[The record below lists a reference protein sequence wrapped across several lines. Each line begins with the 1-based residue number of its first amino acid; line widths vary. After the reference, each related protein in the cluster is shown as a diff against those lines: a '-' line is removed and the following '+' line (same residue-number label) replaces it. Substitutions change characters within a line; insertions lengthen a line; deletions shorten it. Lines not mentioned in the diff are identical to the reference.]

1 MGIEDILR
9 KNDEKRGRGNLRQG
23 ATERG
28 EKACQAFYEFVA
40 LALVAAVKGLRDPA
54 LGEPVHLPLGTKT
67 NSSQERAVLI
77 ECQGL
82 VRFTLHC
89 MVRTDL
95 EGTAYCSA
103 IDLGMSRG
111 GGRSVRGTYE
121 PLRGS
126 SGRPNKL
133 GVTDKQFLIDPPRFL
148 KAIESL
154 AHQL

>member
-9 KNDEKRGRGNLRQG
+9 KNDEKHARGNVRLG
-23 ATERG
+23 AYERG
-28 EKACQAFYEFVA
+28 VQARASFAEFVA

-54 LGEPVHLPLGTKT
+54 LGDPQHLPIAGKP
-67 NSSQERAVLI
+67 QETGVFI
-77 ECQGL
+77 ECEGM

-89 MVRTDL
+89 VVRADP
-95 EGTAYCSA
+95 EGNAYCSS

-111 GGRSVRGTYE
+111 GRIVRGSYE
-121 PLRGS
+121 PVRPN
-126 SGRPNKL
+126 SGRPGKL